1 MTVRVYISRD
11 SGALCVGAEEVA
23 TKLREEAEPRGLAID
38 IMRTGSRGMY
48 WLEPLVEVATERGRI
63 GYGPVAVKDID
74 GLLEAGFLQ
83 GGNHA
88 LSLGLVEEIPFF
100 KNQPR
105 LTFTRVGITDPRSVA
120 DYRAHDGYAGLMK
133 AIEAGPEKIIEQV
146 TTSGL
151 RGRGGAGFPTGIK
164 WKTAIPMLRPP
175 GIQGDGGTGAAHQRP
190 VGLAG
195 EVRAR

>member
-120 DYRAHDGYAGLMK
+120 DYRVHDGYAGLMK
-133 AIEAGPEKIIEQV
+133 GD
-146 TTSGL
+146 
-151 RGRGGAGFPTGIK
+151 RGRAGKNHRTGHDLGLARPRRRGFPHGHQVEDRD
-164 WKTAIPMLRPP
+164 P
-175 GIQGDGGTGAAHQRP
+175 DVAA
-190 VGLAG
+190 
-195 EVRAR
+195 ARDTR